1 MVMINTGITKA
12 MRKAARFVDLLP
24 VELQEQVTSITVYP
38 TEGPKW
44 DPLRMASFPEGP
56 TVVFVVSDFGWWQ
69 AIVDHIGRDNGTVE
83 EEAVQESDTL
93 LTQHRS
99 FLVDGIDVCTNWTE
113 VVGE

>member
-12 MRKAARFVDLLP
+12 MRKAARFLDLLP
-24 VELQEQVTSITVYP
+24 VELQGRINSMTAYATELDGGSNIVLTV
-38 TEGPKW
+38 
-44 DPLRMASFPEGP
+44 DRSA
-56 TVVFVVSDFGWWQ
+56 WQ
-69 AIVDHIGRDNGTVE
+69 KFVDHIGRDNGAVE

-113 VVGE
+113 VIGG

>member
-1 MVMINTGITKA
+1 MVMINTGITKS
-12 MRKAARFVDLLP
+12 MRKAARFLDLLP
-24 VELQEQVTSITVYP
+24 VELQERIGS
-38 TEGPKW
+38 
-44 DPLRMASFPEGP
+44 MAIYAEPDG
-56 TVVFVVSDFGWWQ
+56 FGRQIMLILHRKESWQ

-113 VVGE
+113 VIGG

>member
-12 MRKAARFVDLLP
+12 MRKAARFLDLLP
-24 VELQEQVTSITVYP
+24 VELQERVGSMTVYAEQDAFARQI
-38 TEGPKW
+38 TLIVYRKE
-44 DPLRMASFPEGP
+44 S
-56 TVVFVVSDFGWWQ
+56 WQ
-69 AIVDHIGRDNGTVE
+69 AIVDHIGRDNGTIE

-113 VVGE
+113 VIGE